1 MSWKDSLPAS
11 RAQKRYS
18 CPGSHYLESLYPQ
31 ETSASAEEGIQAHK
45 IAAKILAY
53 ERFICCDPS
62 ELSDKYELLDLP
74 DISTEMSEAILL
86 YVNDVRREFPKGFT
100 LYTGIEEKFFEHGGV
115 TNISTSIIDF
125 FLIRECGDD
134 RQVLIWDFK
143 YGHKNIEA
151 FENWQLLNYAAAI
164 VNTVLNKMADYKKTT
179 FILKIIQ
186 PRVFNGDKIKI
197 WELDE
202 KDLLKYCEDVVGR
215 EMLSLTD
222 NAPRFVSEECFTC
235 RARHACPTLREASLN
250 SIAISSGHSPYSLP
264 AEEVGQ
270 ELKILEHS
278 KQVLDARINGLKQ
291 QALQYLKQGKRVNFY
306 ELQQAMSR
314 LSWDASPQKLKG
326 LEQLTGVSLL
336 KQDFITPK
344 QAIASGMPIDVV
356 LKYASRKPGEIKII
370 PQSESQLIK
379 IFNEEN

>member
-11 RAQKRYS
+11 RAQKRYI
-18 CPGSHYLESLYPQ
+18 CPGSHYLESLYRE
-31 ETSASAEEGIQAHK
+31 ETSASTEEGILAHE
-45 IAAKILAY
+45 IAANRVKHLFGAHTLYHSSI
-53 ERFICCDPS
+53 S
-62 ELSDKYELLDLP
+62 E
-74 DISTEMSEAILL
+74 EMDNSIDL
-86 YVNDVRREFPKGFT
+86 YVADICREYKKPPQDFLNDSFYVPAYDSFYVEASFLKNGGFT
-100 LYTGIEEKFFEHGGV
+100 SV
-115 TNISTSIIDF
+115 TKSIIDCY
-125 FLIRECGDD
+125 LIRTNANE
-134 RQVLIWDFK
+134 RQIIIWDFK
-143 YGHKNIEA
+143 YGHKNVEA
-151 FENWQLLNYAAAI
+151 VNNLQLLNYAMAI
-164 VNTVLNKMADYKKTT
+164 YNNTETPSVKTT

-202 KDLLKYCEDVVGR
+202 KDLLEYREDIVLR
-215 EMLSLTD
+215 EILSLTD

-326 LEQLTGVSLL
+326 LEQLTGVSLV
-336 KQDFITPK
+336 KQNFVTPK
-344 QAIASGMPIDVV
+344 QAIDSGIPVDIV
-356 LKYASRKPGEIKII
+356 LKYASRKPGEIKIV
-370 PQSESQLIK
+370 PQSESQLTK
-379 IFNEEN
+379 IFNPEN